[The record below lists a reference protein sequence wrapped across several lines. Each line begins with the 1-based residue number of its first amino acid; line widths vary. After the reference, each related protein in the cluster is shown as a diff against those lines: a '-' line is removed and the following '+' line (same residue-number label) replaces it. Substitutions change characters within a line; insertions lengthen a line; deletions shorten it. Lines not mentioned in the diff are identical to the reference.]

1 MAVIDDFRLKYTVFN
16 GISDPV
22 VEDALCEA
30 DAETGGKGWGSYVN
44 ECTNFK
50 QRGMFLYAAHYLAST
65 YPNSDESVM
74 SGASVSAV
82 QSKSVGDESVTF
94 AVPVASNQGD
104 AWLSST
110 AFGQQFIRLRRRAG
124 MGARAV

>member
-1 MAVIDDFRLKYTVFN
+1 MAIIDDFRIKYTAFN
-16 GISDPV
+16 SISDPT
-22 VEDALCEA
+22 VEMALCEA
-30 DAETGGKGWGSYVN
+30 DAETGGQGWGSYLN

-50 QRGMFLYAAHYLAST
+50 QRGMFLYTAHYLAST
-65 YPNSDESVM
+65 YPTGDESTM

-94 AVPVASNQGD
+94 AVPVSNNQGD

-110 AFGQQFIRLRRRAG
+110 SFGQQFIRLRRRAG